1 MGKLEQYTSYR
12 DSGVEWLGEIPEHW
26 DIKRIKHLFSIGR
39 GRVISQQEL
48 DEDGVF
54 PVYSSQTKNNGVL
67 GYIKTYDYDCK
78 QITWTTDGANAGTVF
93 LRQGKHNCTNVC
105 GTLQHRNKNEVLEF
119 VNYSLQIAAQ
129 FYKRPDTNGAK
140 IMNNE
145 MAGISI
151 TYPPKEEQTK
161 IASFL
166 DEKTAQIDNAI
177 SQKEKLI
184 ELLKEQ
190 KQIVINEAVT
200 KGLDKNVEFKDSG
213 VEWIGEIPKHWNINR
228 LKFLFKIRK
237 RIANSLGYDVLSIT
251 QKGIKVKDIDSGEGQ
266 LAMDYSKYQL
276 AFKGDFAMNH
286 MDLLTGYI
294 DISKF
299 DGVISPDYRVFTLED
314 RNSIP
319 EYYLR
324 LFQMCYHEKIFYA
337 FGQGVSQ
344 LGRWRFPA
352 DNFNN
357 FFAPIPPKHEQIKIV
372 EYIKTETAKIDK
384 AIELQQNYIAKL
396 KEYKAS
402 LIEATVTGKVRVA

>member
-1 MGKLEQYTSYR
+1 MGKLEKYTTYKN
-12 DSGVEWLGEIPEHW
+12 SGVEWLGKIPEHW
-26 DIKRIKHLFSIGR
+26 DVKRIKHLFSIGR

-151 TYPPKEEQTK
+151 TYPSKEEQTK

-166 DEKTAQIDNAI
+166 DEKTSQIDNAI

-190 KQIVINEAVT
+190 KQITINEAVI
-200 KGLDKNVEFKDSG
+200 KGLDKDVEFRDSG
-213 VEWIGEIPKHWNINR
+213 VEWLGQVPNHW
-228 LKFLFKIRK
+228 
-237 RIANSLGYDVLSIT
+237 DV
-251 QKGIKVKDIDSGEGQ
+251 IKVKNIFNLIIDPAPKANNEELLSIYTDIGVKPRKELEEKGNKASTTDG
-266 LAMDYSKYQL
+266 YWRVK
-276 AFKGDFAMNH
+276 KGDFIVNK
-286 MDLLTGYI
+286 LLAWMGAIGLSEYEGVTSPAY
-294 DISKF
+294 DILRAKVPIVGRF
-299 DGVISPDYRVFTLED
+299 YHELFRLKVFSEEMKKHS
-314 RNSIP
+314 RGIM
-319 EYYLR
+319 EMRLR
-324 LFQMCYHEKIFYA
+324 LYFDK
-337 FGQGVSQ
+337 FGDILV
-344 LGRWRFPA
+344 PY
-352 DNFNN
+352 
-357 FFAPIPPKHEQIKIV
+357 PPKDEQVQIV
-372 EYIKTETAKIDK
+372 EYIENQTAKIDK
-384 AIELQQNYIAKL
+384 AIELQQNYISKL